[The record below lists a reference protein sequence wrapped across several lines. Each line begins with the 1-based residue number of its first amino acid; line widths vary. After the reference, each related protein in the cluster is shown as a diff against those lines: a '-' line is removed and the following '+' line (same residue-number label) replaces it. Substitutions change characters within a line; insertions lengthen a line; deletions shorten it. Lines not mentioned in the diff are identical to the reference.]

1 MLLSQGLT
9 PVAFLLSPSKMNFPV
24 DLALG
29 VMLPLHGETEFGA
42 LLHQHTCSSCT
53 FLESIRTS

>member
-1 MLLSQGLT
+1 MISFSPYLHLLLSQGLT

-29 VMLPLHGETEFGA
+29 VMLPLHGETDCER
-42 LLHQHTCSSCT
+42 CS
-53 FLESIRTS
+53 TSVHRFN